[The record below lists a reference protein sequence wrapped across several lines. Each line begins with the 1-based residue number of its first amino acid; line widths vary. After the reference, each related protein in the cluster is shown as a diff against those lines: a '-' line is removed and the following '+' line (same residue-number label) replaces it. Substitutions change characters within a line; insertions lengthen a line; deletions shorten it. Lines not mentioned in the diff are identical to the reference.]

1 VFRSR
6 FFWKLWA
13 TYAVLALVT
22 TACTGLLLERRM
34 EHALTAQVEASLHDK
49 ARLLTP
55 YARQAFRGEAPPAP
69 TPAMTPEM
77 NSLAKE
83 TEMRITLI
91 LPDGRVL
98 ADSDHD
104 PATMENHLARE
115 EVQLALGNEFGR
127 GQRTSKTI
135 GQNLLYVARA
145 VRDDGRL
152 TGFVRLAV
160 PLRAVEARRAE
171 LRATIA
177 MGALGGILAAL
188 ALGVIV
194 ARRVTVPL
202 AQMTQVAADM
212 REGHYASRVQ
222 TVPRDEMGELGET
235 LNRLGAKV
243 TDQIATIS
251 REQAQLRSMIAGMV
265 EGVIAVD
272 QDDRVLFCNPAAC
285 QYLGIVESEVAG
297 RPLRELAERPELF
310 ALLEQARAGQGA
322 AEQEI
327 SVERPTGDLVL
338 EAHATLFEGGTR
350 SAVVVLEDITSLKR
364 LERIRRDF
372 VANVSHEI
380 KTPLTSIKGYVETLL
395 TGALYD
401 EQNNLR
407 FLHKID
413 DHVGRL
419 SALVQDLLSL
429 ARIESQEGS
438 LPLAPVDWS
447 PILESVLRRHE
458 ANVQQR
464 GLQCLREGGPYGVT
478 VYGDPEAMTQ
488 VLDNLL
494 DNAIKYTPA
503 PGTIKVSVHGNN
515 GHVLLEVADT
525 GIGIPEKDRERI
537 FERFY
542 RVDKARS
549 REMGGTGLGLSI
561 VKHLVQAMHG
571 EVRVESEPGKGSRF
585 VVQLPAAR

>member
-13 TYAVLALVT
+13 TYATLALVT

-34 EHALTAQVEASLHDK
+34 EHALTAQVETSLEEK
-49 ARLLTP
+49 TRLFTP
-55 YARQAFRGEAPPAP
+55 YARQVFRGEAPSALSQ
-69 TPAMTPEM
+69 EM
-77 NSLAKE
+77 IGLARDSE
-83 TEMRITLI
+83 VRITLI

-104 PATMENHLARE
+104 PATMENHLARD
-115 EVQLALGNEFGR
+115 EVQQALERESGH

-135 GQNLLYVARA
+135 GQSLLYVARA
-145 VRDDGRL
+145 VREQGRL
-152 TGFVRLAV
+152 AGFVRLAV
-160 PLRAVEARRAE
+160 PLRTVEARRAE

-177 MGALGGILAAL
+177 FGGLAGILAAL

-194 ARRVTVPL
+194 ARRITVPL

-212 REGHYASRVQ
+212 REGHYASRVH

-235 LNRLGAKV
+235 LNRLGAKI

-272 QDDRVLFCNPAAC
+272 QDDRVLFCNRAAC
-285 QYLGIVESEVAG
+285 QYLGIRETDVVG

-327 SVERPTGDLVL
+327 SVERPNGDLVL

-438 LPLAPVDWS
+438 LPLAPVDWA

-464 GLQCLREGGPYGVT
+464 GLQCLRDGGPYGVT

-503 PGTIKVSVHGNN
+503 PGTISVNVRGHN
-515 GHVLLEVADT
+515 GVVLLEVADT

-537 FERFY
+537 FGRFY

-571 EVRVESEPGKGSRF
+571 EVSVESEVGKGSRF
-585 VVQLPAAR
+585 VVQLPAA

>member
-13 TYAVLALVT
+13 SYATLALA
-22 TACTGLLLERRM
+22 TAFCTGLLLERRM
-34 EHALTAQVEASLHDK
+34 EQALMDQVESSLHDK

-55 YARQAFRGEAPPAP
+55 YALQAFHGEAPSELNQE
-69 TPAMTPEM
+69 MTR
-77 NSLAKE
+77 LARD
-83 TEMRITLI
+83 TEVRITMI
-91 LPDGRVL
+91 LPGGRVL

-104 PATMENHLARE
+104 PAAMENHLARE
-115 EVQLALGNEFGR
+115 EVQRALASEFGR
-127 GQRTSKTI
+127 GQRSSRTV
-135 GQNLLYVARA
+135 GQNMLYVAKA
-145 VRDDGRL
+145 VRRDGRL
-152 TGFVRLAV
+152 EGFVRLAV
-160 PLRAVEARRAE
+160 PLRAVEARRSE

-177 MGALGGILAAL
+177 FGGLAGVLAAL
-188 ALGVIV
+188 ALGLFV

-212 REGHYASRVQ
+212 REGNYGSRVR

-235 LNRLGAKV
+235 LNRLGAKI

-272 QDDRVLFCNPAAC
+272 QDDRVLFCNRAAC
-285 QYLGIVESEVAG
+285 QYLGMPETCASG
-297 RPLRELAERPELF
+297 RPLRELAQRAELF
-310 ALLEQARAGQGA
+310 DLLEQARAGQRA
-322 AEQEI
+322 AEREI
-327 SVERPTGDLVL
+327 TVQRPAGDLVL

-401 EQNNLR
+401 KQNNLR

-447 PILESVLRRHE
+447 PILESVMRRHE
-458 ANVQQR
+458 ANIQQR
-464 GLQCLREGGPYGVT
+464 GLQCLRDGGPGLT
-478 VYGDPEAMTQ
+478 VAGDPEAMTQ

-503 PGTIKVSVHGNN
+503 PGAIRVSVNRHN
-515 GHVLLEVADT
+515 GVVLLEVADT
-525 GIGIPEKDRERI
+525 GIGIPEQDRERI

-549 REMGGTGLGLSI
+549 RELGGTGLGLSI

-571 EVRVESEPGKGSRF
+571 EVRVESEVGKGSKF
-585 VVQLPAAR
+585 VVQLPAA